1 MKKHFSDIV
10 EDVKQLDPD
19 EKLELRSLL
28 EKYLTEERRKEIRHH
43 YDTSLQEEAEL
54 NFTDSVDVL
63 RESLSE

>member
-10 EDVKQLDPD
+10 EDVKQLDAD

-28 EKYLTEERRKEIRHH
+28 EKYLIEERRKEIRRH
-43 YDTSLQEEAEL
+43 YDASRQEEADL
-54 NFTDSVDVL
+54 TFTDSVADL